1 VSAAPTLEKLHRQ
14 LARLWT
20 ATTHRPGVLSLS
32 EYEYL
37 RAIERLDGAQVS
49 TDDDDHHGQH
59 MQDLAAVL
67 GVKKASVSTAISKL
81 ERRGLVNRFPCKLD
95 ARAQHLVLTDTARS
109 ALAQEA
115 MVYGQLDSWVQEH
128 GLGDALEALAGALDQ
143 PAPATQHGS

>member
-1 VSAAPTLEKLHRQ
+1 
-14 LARLWT
+14 
-20 ATTHRPGVLSLS
+20 
-32 EYEYL
+32 
-37 RAIERLDGAQVS
+37 
-49 TDDDDHHGQH
+49 